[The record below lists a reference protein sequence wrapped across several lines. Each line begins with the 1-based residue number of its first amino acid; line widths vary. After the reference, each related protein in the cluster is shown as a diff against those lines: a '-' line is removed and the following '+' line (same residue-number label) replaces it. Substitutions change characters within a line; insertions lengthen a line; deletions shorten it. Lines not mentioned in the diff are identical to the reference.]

1 MNQFIQLIKSAGA
14 YSLDNLWFPLLIWTF
29 CTAIAFL
36 VLRFKKM
43 NPLHHYHLR
52 TAALLAL
59 PAGLLLAGMVRMV
72 PDWLSSPEMET
83 AVFVVQNPIQ
93 TLSVSP
99 AQEAVVSWNE
109 PVFYIGLIT
118 GLLLIISFIQLLR
131 FVISYITLRKLYGK
145 LKTVPLSSIDAEA
158 SESTGRPVRVAYND
172 HPLVP
177 FTFGWKQ
184 PVVVL
189 PSVIK
194 GDKEKQAMALHH
206 ELVHIRRRDYLLQ
219 LVLSMIESLFWFH
232 PLIRYGSKEID
243 TYREISCDQE
253 VLNRH
258 AFSPKKY
265 ASLLVQLV
273 PLQSGPGALSVSM
286 AVRES
291 TLKQRIQT
299 MQYHKLYRSSFKRSM
314 VFLMLMVL
322 GITLPIACSDL
333 RGPDAVSMDKLE
345 DTSFVLNGGT
355 VTANGAE
362 IYKLDKGAGI
372 TSSGLYALI
381 LNLGEHG
388 VFKISPAQ
396 FDGGKQTGT
405 IYGNVIEFNHGSVNY
420 RILSESEILKGIEQA
435 PVWTERS
442 SHTLPGFTHGAAPA
456 GISLEKFIQRRNNI
470 EKSPPPPTSK
480 QKSGA
485 DKEDY
490 FVVVEEMP
498 EPVGGMAGVQSRVQ
512 YPDMARR
519 AGIEGRV
526 TVRFVV
532 NEEGNVENAEVV
544 RGIGGGADQ
553 EALRVVRET
562 KFKPGIQRGKPVRVQ
577 FALSINFKLENSD
590 ISSGNTPP
598 PPPEQDLKQIPL
610 EMDLQ
615 INTAEDG
622 KIEGYIFDHNGN
634 PLHGA
639 SIVVPSLK
647 KGGVTNRD
655 GNFSITNL
663 EDGAHTIRISYVGYK
678 TLERNIRV
686 Q

>member
-14 YSLDNLWFPLLIWTF
+14 YSLDNLWFPLLIWTI

-36 VLRFKKM
+36 VLRLKKM
-43 NPLHHYHLR
+43 NPLHQYHLR
-52 TAALLAL
+52 TAAILAL
-59 PAGLLLAGMVRMV
+59 PAGLLLAGMVRMI

-93 TLSVSP
+93 ALPVSA
-99 AQEAVVSWNE
+99 AQEAVISWNE

-118 GLLLIISFIQLLR
+118 GLLLLVSCIQLVR
-131 FVISYITLRKLYGK
+131 FVNSYVTLRRLYGQ

-273 PLQSGPGALSVSM
+273 PLQTGPGALSVSM

-299 MQYHKLYRSSFKRSM
+299 MQYHTLYRSSLKRSI
-314 VFLMLMVL
+314 VFLLLMVL

-345 DTSFVLNGGT
+345 NTSFIISGGT
-355 VTANGAE
+355 VTANGDE
-362 IYKLDKGAGI
+362 IFTLEKGSGI
-372 TSSGLYALI
+372 TSTGLYALVI
-381 LNLGEHG
+381 NLNNHG
-388 VFKISPAQ
+388 IFKISPAR
-396 FDGGKQTGT
+396 FDGAKQLGT
-405 IYGNVIEFNHGSVNY
+405 VSGNVIEFTHGSVNY
-420 RILSESEILKGIEQA
+420 RIQTESEILNNINSA
-435 PVWTERS
+435 PIWVD
-442 SHTLPGFTHGAAPA
+442 HTATSLTDFTHGSVPA
-456 GISLEKFIQRRNNI
+456 GTPLNDFLTRYKNNS
-470 EKSPPPPTSK
+470 KSSSSASDK
-480 QKSGA
+480 
-485 DKEDY
+485 KEDF
-490 FVVVEEMP
+490 FVVVEKMP
-498 EPVGGMAGVQSRVQ
+498 EPIGGMAGVQSRVQ

-577 FALSINFKLENSD
+577 FALSVNFKLENSD
-590 ISSGNTPP
+590 ISSGNSSST
-598 PPPEQDLKQIPL
+598 PPEQDLKQIPF

-634 PLHGA
+634 PLPGA
-639 SIVVPSLK
+639 NIAVPSLN

-655 GNFSITNL
+655 GKFSITNL
-663 EDGAHTIRISYVGYK
+663 EDGSHNIRISYIGYK
-678 TLERNIRV
+678 TLVRSIQV

>member
-14 YSLDNLWFPLLIWTF
+14 YSLDNLWFPLLIWTI

-36 VLRFKKM
+36 VLRLKKM
-43 NPLHHYHLR
+43 NPLHQYHLR
-52 TAALLAL
+52 TAAILAL
-59 PAGLLLAGMVRMV
+59 PAGLLLAGMVRMI

-93 TLSVSP
+93 ALPVSA
-99 AQEAVVSWNE
+99 AQEAVISWNE

-118 GLLLIISFIQLLR
+118 GLLLLVSCIQLVR
-131 FVISYITLRKLYGK
+131 FVNSYITLRRLYGQ

-273 PLQSGPGALSVSM
+273 PLQTGPGALSVSM

-299 MQYHKLYRSSFKRSM
+299 MQYHTLYRSSLKRSI
-314 VFLMLMVL
+314 VFLLLMVL

-345 DTSFVLNGGT
+345 NTSFIISGGT
-355 VTANGAE
+355 VTANGDE
-362 IYKLDKGAGI
+362 IFTLEKGSGI
-372 TSSGLYALI
+372 TSTGLYALVI
-381 LNLGEHG
+381 NLNDHG
-388 VFKISPAQ
+388 IFKISPAR
-396 FDGGKQTGT
+396 FDGAKQLGT
-405 IYGNVIEFNHGSVNY
+405 VSGNVIEFTHGSVNY
-420 RILSESEILKGIEQA
+420 RIQTESEILNNINSA
-435 PVWTERS
+435 PIWVD
-442 SHTLPGFTHGAAPA
+442 HTATSLTGFTHGSVPA
-456 GISLEKFIQRRNNI
+456 GTPLNDFLTRYKNNS
-470 EKSPPPPTSK
+470 KSSSSASDK
-480 QKSGA
+480 
-485 DKEDY
+485 KEDF
-490 FVVVEEMP
+490 FVVVEKMP
-498 EPVGGMAGVQSRVQ
+498 EPIGGMAGVQSRVQ

-577 FALSINFKLENSD
+577 FALSVNFKLENSD
-590 ISSGNTPP
+590 ISSGNSSST
-598 PPPEQDLKQIPL
+598 PPEQDLKQIPF

-634 PLHGA
+634 PLPGA
-639 SIVVPSLK
+639 NIAVPSLN

-655 GNFSITNL
+655 GKFSITNL
-663 EDGAHTIRISYVGYK
+663 EDGSHNIRISYIGYK
-678 TLERNIRV
+678 TLVRSIQV

>member
-14 YSLDNLWFPLLIWTF
+14 YSLDNLWFPLLIWTI

-36 VLRFKKM
+36 VLRLKKM
-43 NPLHHYHLR
+43 NPLHQYHLR
-52 TAALLAL
+52 TAAILAL
-59 PAGLLLAGMVRMV
+59 PAGLLLAGMVRMI

-93 TLSVSP
+93 ALPVSA
-99 AQEAVVSWNE
+99 AQEAVISWNE

-118 GLLLIISFIQLLR
+118 GLLLLVSCIQLVR
-131 FVISYITLRKLYGK
+131 FVNSYVTLRRLYGQ
-145 LKTVPLSSIDAEA
+145 LKTVPLSNIDAEA

-273 PLQSGPGALSVSM
+273 PLQTGPGALSVSM

-299 MQYHKLYRSSFKRSM
+299 MQYHTLYRSSLKRSI
-314 VFLMLMVL
+314 VFLLLMVL

-345 DTSFVLNGGT
+345 NTSFIISGGT
-355 VTANGAE
+355 VTANGDE
-362 IYKLDKGAGI
+362 IFTLEKGSGI
-372 TSSGLYALI
+372 TSTGLYALVI
-381 LNLGEHG
+381 NLNDHG
-388 VFKISPAQ
+388 IFKISPAR
-396 FDGGKQTGT
+396 FDGAKQLGT
-405 IYGNVIEFNHGSVNY
+405 VSGNVIEFTHGSVNY
-420 RILSESEILKGIEQA
+420 RIQTESEILNNINSA
-435 PVWTERS
+435 PIWVD
-442 SHTLPGFTHGAAPA
+442 HTATSLTDFTHGSVPA
-456 GISLEKFIQRRNNI
+456 GTPLNDFLTRYKNNS
-470 EKSPPPPTSK
+470 KSSSSASDK
-480 QKSGA
+480 
-485 DKEDY
+485 KEDF
-490 FVVVEEMP
+490 FVVVEKMP
-498 EPVGGMAGVQSRVQ
+498 EPIGGMAGVQSRVQ

-577 FALSINFKLENSD
+577 FALSVNFKLENSD
-590 ISSGNTPP
+590 ISSGNSSST
-598 PPPEQDLKQIPL
+598 PPEQDLKQIPF

-622 KIEGYIFDHNGN
+622 KIEGYSFDQNGN
-634 PLHGA
+634 PLPGA
-639 SIVVPSLK
+639 SIAVPSLN

-655 GNFSITNL
+655 GKFSITNL
-663 EDGAHTIRISYVGYK
+663 EDGSHNIRISYIGYK
-678 TLERNIRV
+678 TLERSIQV